1 MKLLDSI
8 NSHVSTRVFQTL
20 FLFLFFVS
28 VFFAY
33 KDPGNPLAWIGIA
46 LFAALEIGRSLFMKS
61 IRTEE
66 DEKRDMLYRFFFQGI
81 RVIIFILLLIG
92 VIGSIA
98 IYISS
103 ECGSCAVYKAVGL
116 NVIILWACVFLGY
129 FIWAVYFYNINL
141 GLSEE
146 EWDKIRAEKI
156 KKSTGQIY
164 EQAVLN
170 EEPTENPYKDQTFGL
185 PSGTVRGMI
194 AFTLLFGSI
203 SVLIVSF
210 GMKNEIQQNTLF
222 HDQYE
227 FFKTAFLMMIA
238 FYFGSRSL
246 EILSKDKPTQVLTGG
261 VNDVSGGTITGGAT
275 DGSGGA
281 GGSPV
286 GGQPAPS
293 AIVEKPAVEGEK
305 KTITP
310 ATPQQPKVAPEDRII
325 EFLDPMKPLV

>member
-8 NSHVSTRVFQTL
+8 NTSISTRVFQTV
-20 FLFLFFVS
+20 FLFALFAS
-28 VFFAY
+28 IFFAY
-33 KDPGNPLAWIGIA
+33 QDPANTFAWIGIA
-46 LFAALEIGRSLFMKS
+46 LAAALEIGRSLYIKS
-61 IRTEE
+61 TRSEA

-81 RVIIFILLLIG
+81 RVVIFILLLIG

-98 IYISS
+98 IYVSS

-146 EWDKIRAEKI
+146 EWDKIRSEKI
-156 KKSTGQIY
+156 KKSTGQLY
-164 EQAVLN
+164 EQAILD
-170 EEPTENPYKDQTFGL
+170 EEPKYNPYQDETFGL

-194 AFTLLFGSI
+194 AFTLLFGAI

-246 EILSKDKPTQVLTGG
+246 EILSKEKTTQPADDGSTKPAG
-261 VNDVSGGTITGGAT
+261 SGGAGSGAG
-275 DGSGGA
+275 GSGGA
-281 GGSPV
+281 GGAGAPV
-286 GGQPAPS
+286 SQQPAPV
-293 AIVEKPAVEGEK
+293 VEKPATEGEK
-305 KTITP
+305 KTIVPP
-310 ATPQQPKVAPEDRII
+310 APEPPKVAPEDRII

>member
-1 MKLLDSI
+1 MKLFDQI
-8 NSHVSTRVFQTL
+8 NTTISTRIFQTI
-20 FLFLFFVS
+20 FLFLAFVS
-28 VFFAY
+28 LYYVY
-33 KDPGNPLAWIGIA
+33 TDPGNPWAWMGLA
-46 LFAALEIGRSLFMKS
+46 LSVALEIGRSLYIKS
-61 IRTEE
+61 TRSEAE
-66 DEKRDMLYRFFFQGI
+66 EKRDMLYRFFFQGI
-81 RVIIFILLLIG
+81 RVVIVILLLIG

-156 KKSTGQIY
+156 KKSTGQLY
-164 EQAVLN
+164 EQAILD
-170 EEPTENPYKDQTFGL
+170 EEPKYNPYQDQTFGL

-194 AFTLLFGSI
+194 AFTLLFGAI

-246 EILSKDKPTQVLTGG
+246 EILSKEKTTQPAEGG
-261 VNDVSGGTITGGAT
+261 AGQPSGGAAPAGGGG
-275 DGSGGA
+275 GSGGA
-281 GGSPV
+281 GGSV
-286 GGQPAPS
+286 AGALQPALPV
-293 AIVEKPAVEGEK
+293 VEKPAEEGEK
-305 KTITP
+305 KTIVP
-310 ATPQQPKVAPEDRII
+310 PVAAPPKVAPEDRII